1 MTLATWDRLLDEL
14 EHGLDA
20 VEAALAAGDE
30 VVVAEL
36 VVPEGMG
43 HMPLEVGPRAM
54 AIQHR
59 LQEVELALTLA
70 AQRARQAMVL
80 GDSSPAAGPSLID
93 HRG

>member
-20 VEAALAAGDE
+20 VEAALAAGEE

-36 VVPEGMG
+36 AVPEGIG
-43 HMPLEVGPRAM
+43 HMPLEVGPRAK
-54 AIQHR
+54 AVHRR

-70 AQRARQAMVL
+70 AERARQAMVL
-80 GDSSPAAGPSLID
+80 GDSSAAAGPALFD
-93 HRG
+93 ARG